1 MLYCLNHS
9 FPFPVVKW
17 AEIGTGKFQ
26 PNLIAKQKTSTDLK
40 LSFRTAAVLGSFQ
53 LKAIQSALSHNCNAK
68 QTQQII
74 DTQHHRSCFQ
84 QV

>member
-1 MLYCLNHS
+1 MG
-9 FPFPVVKW
+9 
-17 AEIGTGKFQ
+17 IGTGKFQ
-26 PNLIAKQKTSTDLK
+26 PNWITKQKTKTDLK
-40 LSFRTAAVLGSFQ
+40 MSFRTAAVLGSFQ

-74 DTQHHRSCFQ
+74 DTQHYRSCFQ